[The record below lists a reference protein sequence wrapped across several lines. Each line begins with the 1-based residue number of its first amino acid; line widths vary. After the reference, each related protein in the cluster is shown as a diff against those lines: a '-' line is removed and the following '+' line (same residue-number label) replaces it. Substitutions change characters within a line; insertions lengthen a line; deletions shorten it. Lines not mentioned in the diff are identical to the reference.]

1 MALRIFLAGAILALG
16 VTACAELAPAPG
28 TEATGSELGPSA
40 SPETT
45 VAAEPVAPVHGWPG
59 DRKPQGAEGTR
70 VAVFADQLHHPRGL
84 YVLPNGDV
92 LVAETGLPT
101 TPDDAET
108 SADRISLLR
117 DTDSDGVAD
126 LRSVFLEDL
135 RSPLGMVLIDDELYV
150 ANTDSV
156 VKFPYREGQIRI
168 NASET
173 KIVDLPTGSLNR
185 HWTRDLIASQDG
197 SKLYVAVGSNGNVGE
212 HRVDAERDR
221 AAIWEVD
228 LETREHRIFASG
240 LRNPV
245 AITWEL
251 QSGAL
256 WALVNE
262 RGAVGDDYAADYLTA
277 VRDGAFYGWPYSYS
291 GQQIDRRA
299 APQRPKL
306 VAQAVAPDYE
316 LEPGTVSA
324 GLANAIGNILPARF
338 AHGMFI
344 SQHSTSADDPEGY
357 KVIFVPFRNSQP
369 AGEPLEVLT
378 GFVDDGGNLLGRPMG
393 LAIDSQGGLLVAD
406 DEGQTVWR
414 VTSAPGPRA
423 QP

>member
-1 MALRIFLAGAILALG
+1 MALRVFLAGAVLALG
-16 VTACAELAPAPG
+16 VTACAELMPAPG
-28 TEATGSELGPSA
+28 TDETGSGPAS

-45 VAAEPVAPVHGWPG
+45 AAAEHVAPAHSWTGG
-59 DRKPQGAEGTR
+59 RKPEGAEGTR
-70 VAVFADQLHHPRGL
+70 VAVFADQLHHPRWL

-92 LVAETGLPT
+92 LVAETGLAT
-101 TPDDAET
+101 TPDDVET

-117 DTDSDGVAD
+117 DTDSDGIAD

-135 RSPLGMVLIDDELYV
+135 RSPLGMVLIDDEFYV

-173 KIVDLPTGSLNR
+173 KIVDLPTGSINR
-185 HWTRDLIASQDG
+185 HWARDLIASQDG

-212 HRVDAERDR
+212 HRMDAEQGR

-262 RGAVGDDYAADYLTA
+262 RGALGEDYIADYLTS
-277 VRDGAFYGWPYSYS
+277 VQDGAFYGWPYSYS
-291 GQQIDRRA
+291 GQQVDRRA
-299 APQRPKL
+299 APQRPEL
-306 VAQAVAPDYE
+306 VDQAIAPDHE
-316 LEPGTVSA
+316 LEPGTVST

-344 SQHSTSADDPEGY
+344 SQHGTNADGPGGY
-357 KVIFVPFRNSQP
+357 RVIFVPFRDAQP
-369 AGEPLEVLT
+369 VGEPLEVLS
-378 GFVDDGGNLLGRPMG
+378 GFVDDDGNILGRPMG

-406 DEGQTVWR
+406 DEGKTVWR
-414 VTSAPGPRA
+414 VTSAPGRPA
-423 QP
+423 AP